1 MTPDL
6 IGKAILITGATDG
19 LGRAVAIALAQRGAT
34 LLVHGRHRA
43 RGEAVV
49 AEVKAAGSPA
59 SHFYEADFAT
69 LTDVRCMADTILANE
84 PRLDVLVNNAG
95 IMPDKRQESTE
106 GHELTFQVNYLNRI
120 QFESDS
126 SWGVG

>member
-43 RGEAVV
+43 RGEAMI

-59 SHFYEADFAT
+59 SRFYEAGFTT
-69 LTDVRCMADTILANE
+69 LT
-84 PRLDVLVNNAG
+84 
-95 IMPDKRQESTE
+95 
-106 GHELTFQVNYLNRI
+106 
-120 QFESDS
+120 
-126 SWGVG
+126 VGRAL